1 MRSVRVFFSKK
12 GDIKYISHLDLN
24 RFMLKIIRMSKIPV
38 WYSEG
43 FNPHPYITFAL
54 PLSLGFESEYEIM
67 DLRLDDDS
75 FTNEQVLSSLKPL
88 FPNGLELFG
97 CKDPVM
103 KAGQVAFADYKIEF
117 DLLDVNYMNGINNLL
132 DSDEIIAKKKTKKG
146 TYKDIDLKEYIK
158 SYSVNDNTLLLT
170 LAAGGSNNLNPKLI
184 IDAFKEHSGFETPY
198 YKVTRTM
205 LYNENMEEFI

>member
-1 MRSVRVFFSKK
+1 MRSVRVLFSKK

-54 PLSLGFESEYEIM
+54 PLSLGFESDYEIM
-67 DLRLDDDS
+67 DVRLDDDS

-88 FPNGLELFG
+88 FPKGLELFS

-117 DLLDVNYMNGINNLL
+117 DLLDANYMKGLNNLL
-132 DSDEIIAKKKTKKG
+132 ERDAIISKKKTKKG

-158 SYSVNDNTLLLT
+158 AFSINGNTLLLT

-184 IDAFKEHSGFETPY
+184 IDAFEERSGLKTPY

-205 LYNENMEEFI
+205 LYNENMNEFK